1 MRDMRDAFHIAIPT
15 YDLDAAV
22 DFYVGGLGAKLAR
35 RYPDRVTF
43 DFFGDQLVCH
53 LCEDVPDEPVP
64 YPRHFGVSFARSE
77 DFDRLLR
84 LVELRKLPTLGQS
97 AVRFE
102 GTAEEHR
109 QIFLTDPS
117 NNVLEFKVYDDPR
130 LLY

>member
-53 LCEDVPDEPVP
+53 LSEEVPDEPVA

-77 DFDRLLR
+77 DFNRLLR
-84 LVELRKLPTLGQS
+84 LVELRKLPTLGE
-97 AVRFE
+97 ARVRFG

>member
-1 MRDMRDAFHIAIPT
+1 MREIRDACHIAIPAC
-15 YDLDAAV
+15 DLDTTV
-22 DFYVGGLGAKLAR
+22 DYYVGGLGVKLAR

-53 LCEDVPDEPVP
+53 LSEGIPAQPVP
-64 YPRHFGVSFARSE
+64 YPHHFGVSFAARE

-84 LVELRKLPTLGQS
+84 LVELRKLPVLSGPS
-97 AVRFE
+97 VRFA

-117 NNVLEFKVYDDPR
+117 NNVLEFKQYDDPR
-130 LLY
+130 LMY

>member
-22 DFYVGGLGAKLAR
+22 DYYVGGLGAKLAR

-64 YPRHFGVSFARSE
+64 YPRHFGVSFARGE

-84 LVELRKLPTLGQS
+84 LVELRKLPTLGEV